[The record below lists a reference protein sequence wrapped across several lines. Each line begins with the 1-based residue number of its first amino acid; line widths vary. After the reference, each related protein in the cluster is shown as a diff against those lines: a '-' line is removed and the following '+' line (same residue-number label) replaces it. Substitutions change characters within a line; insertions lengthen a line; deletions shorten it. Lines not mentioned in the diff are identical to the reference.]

1 MKPLYMWAGG
11 KNRMIPKY
19 KVQPSIPLHG
29 YDTYVEPFFGGG
41 AVAIYLYENNPTIK
55 RFVINDISTELMGIY
70 HAIKND
76 VNNFLEFMYIM
87 EASYIPLDKTERKKF
102 YYALRN
108 EYMKDYQKWSK
119 TGESAALYFLM
130 KTGFNGI
137 WQTMKESNGRFATPS
152 GLLNQKSVVFDSAN
166 VLEWNKFLQKVDIY
180 SEDWLE
186 CASRVEGK
194 AFFFCDPPYRNSFT
208 SYGQTF
214 TDDDQKRCIEF
225 CKEQDEKGN
234 LVMYCNRDFED
245 DFYIKN
251 KGNLDISYYDVT
263 YTAGRR
269 KQEKMSN
276 GDTNYTAKP
285 AREILLYN

>member
-1 MKPLYMWAGG
+1 MWAGG

-19 KVQPSIPLHG
+19 KVQPGIPLYG

-41 AVAIYLYENNPTIK
+41 AVAIYVYENNPTIK

-76 VNNFLEFMYIM
+76 VNNFLEFMYVM
-87 EASYIPLDKTERKKF
+87 ENKYMPLDKPDRKKF
-102 YYALRN
+102 YYKLRS

-119 TGESAALYFLM
+119 TEESAALYFLM

-137 WQTMKESNGRFATPS
+137 WQTMKESDGRFATPS
-152 GLLNQKSVVFDSAN
+152 GLLNQKSVVFDSNN
-166 VLEWNKFLQKVDIY
+166 VLEWYKFLQKVDIY

-186 CASRVEGK
+186 CASGVGGK
-194 AFFFCDPPYRNSFT
+194 SFFFCDPPYRNSFT

-225 CKEQDEKGN
+225 CKEQDKKGN
-234 LVMYCNRDFED
+234 LVMYCNRDFDD
-245 DFYIKN
+245 DFYTKN
-251 KGNLDISYYDVT
+251 KGDLDISYYDVT

-269 KQEKMSN
+269 KQEKMAN